1 MDVLRQSPYVFD
13 IATGELTWLYQ
24 AEALQKTALSKI
36 AERSSLYEN
45 IHPED
50 LASRLKVEKQAHENM
65 PYKLRY
71 RFDDAEHKI
80 LHVEEVG
87 QCQRCAD
94 TGNLQLRGYIT
105 LVDQAS
111 MAERRIDPLTR
122 ILTRHAFLETM
133 TDAVRD
139 SHNYNGYG
147 AVLLLGI
154 DRLGMINE
162 AFGAHIG
169 DDLILAMAE
178 ALKKEYAKSADDV
191 IIGRVGG
198 DILAVHFPGHHSDFI
213 EPEAKHL
220 LKTLSTTPFMTKA
233 GPIRISVSLG
243 SAIYPDNGRDA
254 RIVLTRAESALQ
266 DAKSKGKGCYFA
278 YRNQQQIKEDY
289 KNWLR
294 MSESFIAAMD
304 EGRIKMAFQ
313 PIVDSQSHE
322 ICYYETLIR
331 MFDIQGDLVNAGAFM
346 PAVENLGLARLV
358 DHFTLSSSIETL
370 IKNPDIGLSINVSAW
385 TIGDVMWLEKLEQ
398 AVTEYPAIAERMVLE
413 ITETAALQDTGLAVS
428 FVQSIKKLGCRIALD
443 DFGAGYT
450 SFQQIHILDVDI
462 IKIDRCFV
470 QELDKNAPF
479 VQALQKLAEGLSL
492 KTICEGVE
500 TEEEAE
506 KLKKYG
512 VDYMQGYFFGKPEV
526 VDAWQS

>member
-1 MDVLRQSPYVFD
+1 M
-13 IATGELTWLYQ
+13 
-24 AEALQKTALSKI
+24 
-36 AERSSLYEN
+36 
-45 IHPED
+45 
-50 LASRLKVEKQAHENM
+50 
-65 PYKLRY
+65 
-71 RFDDAEHKI
+71 
-80 LHVEEVG
+80 
-87 QCQRCAD
+87 
-94 TGNLQLRGYIT
+94 
-105 LVDQAS
+105 
-111 MAERRIDPLTR
+111 
-122 ILTRHAFLETM
+122 LTRHAFLESM
-133 TDAVRD
+133 SDAVRD
-139 SHNYNGYG
+139 SQNYNGYG
-147 AVLLLGI
+147 VVLLMGI

-169 DDLILAMAE
+169 DDLIVGMAN
-178 ALKKEYAKSADDV
+178 ALKKEYEMHASE
-191 IIGRVGG
+191 ISIGRVGG
-198 DILAVHFPGHHSDFI
+198 DVLAIHFPGHHSDYI
-213 EPEAKHL
+213 DPEAKHL
-220 LKTLSTTPFMTKA
+220 LKTMSTTPFMTKA

-243 SAIYPDNGRDA
+243 SAEYPDNGRDA
-254 RIVLTRAESALQ
+254 RILLTRAEAALQ

-313 PIVDSQSHE
+313 PIVDSTNHE
-322 ICYYETLIR
+322 VRYYETLIR

-358 DHFTLSSSIETL
+358 DHFTLGSSIATL
-370 IKNPDIGLSINVSAW
+370 INHPEIGLSINVSAW
-385 TIGDVMWLEKLEQ
+385 TIGDTMWLEKLEQ
-398 AVTEYPAIAERMVLE
+398 AVAEHPHIAERMVLE
-413 ITETAALQDTGLAVS
+413 ITETAALQDTSLAVS
-428 FVQSIKKLGCRIALD
+428 FVQAIKKLGCRIALD

-500 TEEEAE
+500 SEEEAK
-506 KLKKYG
+506 KLQQYG
-512 VDYMQGYFFGKPEV
+512 VDYMQGYYFGKPEV